1 VTVAPETL
9 LDPALLARIADL
21 PLVARTVVDGFLHGI
36 HRSARKGLS
45 LDFAQ
50 HRAYQPGDD
59 LRRID
64 WKAYARTDRFYV
76 KEYDADTNAGVIFAL
91 DVSGSMDF
99 AGAGVNKFA
108 YARMLVASLAWLAQ
122 RNGDRVGLATFADAI
137 VEMVPPSTRHLQ
149 LLLHALGRAEPR
161 GEGRIAPAIVRV
173 ADVASR
179 PGIVVIVSDCYDEPG
194 GIGRAVDTLRARGH
208 DVIVFHLVDP
218 AEEEFP
224 FDGPLVFEDGES
236 GARIPL
242 RPEETRAR
250 YLALFGAH
258 RDALVERLRAAGA
271 DYLPLRTDEPLDAA
285 LHGYL
290 DRRLATGR
298 VR

>member
-1 VTVAPETL
+1 MTTAPATL

-21 PLVARTVVDGFLHGI
+21 PLLARTVVDGFLHGM
-36 HRSARKGLS
+36 HRSSRRGLS

-76 KEYDADTNAGVIFAL
+76 KEYDADTNAGVVFAL

-99 AGAGVNKFA
+99 ASEGVNKFA

-122 RNGDRVGLATFADAI
+122 RNGDRIGLATFSDKLI
-137 VEMVPPSTRHLQ
+137 EVVPPSTRHLQ
-149 LLLHALGRAEPR
+149 LLLHALGRAAPR
-161 GEGRIAPAIVRV
+161 GTGMVAAAVERV
-173 ADVASR
+173 GDVATR
-179 PGIVVIVSDCYDEPG
+179 PGIVVLVSDGYEAPDVL
-194 GIGRAVDTLRARGH
+194 GRAVDALRARGH
-208 DVIVFHLVDP
+208 DVIFFQLIDRAEVD
-218 AEEEFP
+218 FP
-224 FDGPLVFEDGES
+224 FSGPLVFEDGES
-236 GARIPL
+236 GARLPL

-250 YLALFGAH
+250 YLTLFGEH
-258 RDALVERLRAAGA
+258 RTAIRDRMRAAGV
-271 DYLPLRTDEPLDAA
+271 DHVPVITDEPLDAA
-285 LHGYL
+285 LQAFL